1 MSKFSEQQVIK
12 TEKKERDKTSR
23 DTLGKYFYDL
33 SKLVFVAT
41 VLNGSTTL
49 FTEADVSDRIL
60 NVILGIIFT
69 TLLAMIGYRTILF
82 GK

>member
-1 MSKFSEQQVIK
+1 MSKFSEQIEIK
-12 TEKKERDKTSR
+12 AEKKDRNKTSR

-33 SKLVFVAT
+33 SKLTFVAT

-49 FTEADVSDRIL
+49 FSNSEVSDRIL

-69 TLLAMIGYRTILF
+69 TLLAMIGYRTILN

>member
-1 MSKFSEQQVIK
+1 MSKFSEQQQIK
-12 TEKKERDKTSR
+12 TEKKDRDKTSR

-33 SKLVFVAT
+33 SKLTFVAT

-49 FTEADVSDRIL
+49 FSESEVSDRIL

-69 TLLAMIGYRTILF
+69 ALLAMIGYRTILN